1 MRRREFIT
9 LLGGAAVAWPL
20 AARAQQPAMPVIGFV
35 GTGAAAPNELY
46 VASLTN
52 GLKSTGYIVG
62 QNVSIEY
69 RWAEGHYEQLFE
81 MAAELV
87 ARNVAAIVA
96 YGGNAPAQA
105 AKSASH
111 TTPIVFISGGDP
123 VKGAPRCPSQSTG
136 GECHRG
142 DNDFFC
148 GGRQAPGALA

>member
-96 YGGNAPAQA
+96 YGGNAPVTGGKVGEPYYSNRIYQRRR
-105 AKSASH
+105 
-111 TTPIVFISGGDP
+111 SGQGW
-123 VKGAPRCPSQSTG
+123 PRCPSQSTG
-136 GECHRG
+136 GECHWG